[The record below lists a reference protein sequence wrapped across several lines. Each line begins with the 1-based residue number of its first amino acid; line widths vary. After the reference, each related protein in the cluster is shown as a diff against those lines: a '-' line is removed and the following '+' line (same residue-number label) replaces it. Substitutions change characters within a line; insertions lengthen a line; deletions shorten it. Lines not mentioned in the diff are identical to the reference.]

1 MRIAQLPVLIFID
14 ACVMFIIAP
23 RHVGF
28 CAEAPRRVVGLS
40 AAGLD
45 AGARS
50 IGSAVR
56 LARDGAARSVSE

>member
-28 CAEAPRRVVGLS
+28 CAG
-40 AAGLD
+40 
-45 AGARS
+45 
-50 IGSAVR
+50 
-56 LARDGAARSVSE
+56 GAAARGLPVRGGS